1 MFVVFSVVMMMIVVS
16 MSEARSVYTVKPSKD
31 SKEIEAV
38 PPGYDEL
45 YGYPSTIGGL
55 IIEGPFPYKNGP
67 PVWTPDTISGAY
79 GLIDAAGDAKTI
91 GGKCPPVPSD
101 SPFANSTDVHPVQLT
116 NGLTN
121 CLLGCNLTK
130 VKTTGIDPCR
140 VGSIGPPL
148 SNSIMSCFDVG
159 PGMAGGY
166 GVCGYNCTAFVSSRT
181 DELVYCTQE
190 DFGKSA
196 CLIYCD
202 SRTFPTANKTQK
214 VD

>member
-1 MFVVFSVVMMMIVVS
+1 MMMMMMMMMIMMMMMFVVS
-16 MSEARSVYTVKPSKD
+16 MGEARSVYTVKPSKD
-31 SKEIEAV
+31 SKEIEAAV

-67 PVWTPDTISGAY
+67 NVWTPNTISGAY

-91 GGKCPPVPSD
+91 GGKCPPVPSN

-130 VKTTGIDPCR
+130 VKTTGIK
-140 VGSIGPPL
+140 G
-148 SNSIMSCFDVG
+148 
-159 PGMAGGY
+159 
-166 GVCGYNCTAFVSSRT
+166 TARSHS
-181 DELVYCTQE
+181 
-190 DFGKSA
+190 
-196 CLIYCD
+196 
-202 SRTFPTANKTQK
+202 
-214 VD
+214 